1 MIVGSKRTSSSLKR
15 WSILGLLVLGLAA
28 LLWWGFFRTV
38 ETVQTIPVR
47 LGSIENAV
55 TALGVLQPQR
65 YVDVGAQV
73 SGQIR
78 RIAVR
83 PGDKVTKGDLLL
95 EIDPAIQQATVQTNR
110 ATLASLRAQLAE
122 QQAQHDFARQQ
133 AQRQQQ
139 LAAEE
144 ATKLEDVQSA
154 QLQARVSQARID
166 SLKAQIEGAASTLTG
181 NEALLG
187 YTRIYAPIAGTVVT
201 LDAREGQTL
210 NATYQTPNVMRIAD
224 LSRMT
229 VWTEVS
235 EADVGRIRPGMPTYF
250 TTLGLQDQGGSPRRW
265 EGKLRQVLP
274 APPTAPGA
282 AQSTG
287 QNAAPAGKVV
297 LYTAL
302 FDVDNQDG
310 ALMPQM
316 SAQVFFVAAAARD
329 VLVAPLAALES
340 VKREAAGHFT
350 ARVLAGEQVQTRQVR
365 IGVRDRLLGEVL
377 DGLAEGDQ
385 LVTGIQREQASRRL
399 RW

>member
-1 MIVGSKRTSSSLKR
+1 MLRGQRAFSSLKR
-15 WSILGLLVLGLAA
+15 WSLLGLLLGALAL
-28 LLWWGFFRTV
+28 LLWWGFFRA
-38 ETVQTIPVR
+38 VQTFQTEPVR
-47 LGSIENAV
+47 RASIENAV

-73 SGQIR
+73 SGQIK
-78 RIAVR
+78 RIAVK
-83 PGDKVTKGDLLL
+83 PGDVVKKGELLA
-95 EIDPAIQQATVQTNR
+95 EIDPAIQQATVDTNR

-122 QQAQHDFARQQ
+122 QEAQRDLARQQ
-133 AQRQQQ
+133 AERQQQ
-139 LAAEE
+139 MASEGS
-144 ATKLEDVQSA
+144 TRLEDLQTA
-154 QLQARVSQARID
+154 QASLKVALARID
-166 SLKAQIEGAASTLTG
+166 SLKAQAEGAASTLKG

-210 NATYQTPNVMRIAD
+210 NAAYQTPNVLRIAD

-235 EADVGRIRPGMPTYF
+235 EADVGRIQPGMPVYF
-250 TTLGLQDQGGSPRRW
+250 TTLGLQDKTGAPRRW

-274 APPTAPGA
+274 APPTTAGTAQGA
-282 AQSTG
+282 A

-302 FDVDNQDG
+302 FDVENGDG

-316 SAQVFFVAAAARD
+316 SAQVFFVASAAKD
-329 VLVAPLAALES
+329 VLVASMAALQP
-340 VKREAAGHFT
+340 VKGEVGRFT
-350 ARVLAGEQVQTRQVR
+350 AKVLVGDKVQPRELR
-365 IGVRDRLLGEVL
+365 IGVRDRLMGEVL
-377 DGLAEGDQ
+377 EG
-385 LVTGIQREQASRRL
+385 VTEGEQIVTAVKQERASRRL

>member
-1 MIVGSKRTSSSLKR
+1 MVEIKRTFPPLKR
-15 WSILGLLVLGLAA
+15 WSSIAAFLIVLST

-38 ETVQTIPVR
+38 EIIQTEPVR
-47 LGSIENAV
+47 RGSIENAV
-55 TALGVLQPQR
+55 TALGILHPQR

-73 SGQIR
+73 SGQIK

-83 PGDKVTKGDLLL
+83 PGDKVAKGDLLL
-95 EIDPAIQQATVQTNR
+95 EIDPAVQQATVQTNR
-110 ATLASLRAQLAE
+110 ATLASLRAQLTE
-122 QQAQHDFARQQ
+122 QEAQQDFARQQ
-133 AQRQQQ
+133 TARQQQ

-154 QLQARVSQARID
+154 QLQARVAAARID
-166 SLKAQIEGAASTLTG
+166 SLKAQIDGAQSTLAG

-235 EADVGRIRPGMPTYF
+235 EADVGRVHPGMPVYF
-250 TTLGLQDQGGSPRRW
+250 TTLGLQDQDSNPRRW
-265 EGKLRQVLP
+265 TSTLRQVLP
-274 APPTAPGA
+274 APPTAQGA
-282 AQSTG
+282 AQING
-287 QNAAPAGKVV
+287 QGPAPAGKVV

-316 SAQVFFVAAAARD
+316 SAQVFFVAASAKD
-329 VLVAPLAALES
+329 VLVAPLAALEP
-340 VKREAAGHFT
+340 VRGGVGQFT
-350 ARVLAGEQVQTRQVR
+350 AKVKVDGEVQRRELR
-365 IGVRDRLLGEVL
+365 IGVRDRLLGEVRE
-377 DGLAEGDQ
+377 GLKEGEQ
-385 LVTGIQREQASRRL
+385 LVTGTQREQASKRL

>member
-1 MIVGSKRTSSSLKR
+1 MAKRQRTFSTFKR
-15 WSILGLLVLGLAA
+15 WSILGLFLVTPAL

-38 ETVQTIPVR
+38 QTIQAEPVR
-47 LGSIENAV
+47 RGSIENAV

-73 SGQIR
+73 SGQIK

-83 PGDKVTKGDLLL
+83 PGDKVAKGDLLL
-95 EIDPAIQQATVQTNR
+95 EIDPALQQATVQTNR
-110 ATLASLRAQLAE
+110 ATLASLRAQRAE
-122 QQAQHDFARQQ
+122 QEAQRDLARQQ
-133 AQRQQQ
+133 AERQRQM
-139 LAAEE
+139 AADGS
-144 ATKLEDVQSA
+144 TRLEDVQTA
-154 QLQARVSQARID
+154 EANLRIAQARID
-166 SLKAQIEGAASTLTG
+166 SLKAQIEGAQSTLAG

-235 EADVGRIRPGMPTYF
+235 EADVGRIRPGMPVYF
-250 TTLGLQDQGGSPRRW
+250 TTLGLQDKDGEPRRW
-265 EGKLRQVLP
+265 NGALRQVLP

-282 AQSTG
+282 ASAAG
-287 QNAAPAGKVV
+287 QAAASAGKVV

-302 FDVDNQDG
+302 FDVDNGDG

-316 SAQVFFVAAAARD
+316 SAQVFFVVASAGN
-329 VLVAPLAALES
+329 VLVAPLAALER
-340 VKREAAGHFT
+340 VKGDGGHFT
-350 ARVLAGEQVQTRQVR
+350 AQVQLDGAIQRRGLR
-365 IGVRDRLLGEVL
+365 IGVRDRLQGEVL
-377 DGLAEGDQ
+377 DGLKEGDQ